1 MLAAPPNGR
10 LDAIEPGAD
19 PAVVLK
25 SGYLP
30 SELRPAVTPLNILRF
45 PLGDIDNFSVCR
57 YAYAQ
62 ALQRYHGKGEGI
74 YHIVAPWETK
84 YYEAIAEVEKARAE
98 AARQLALEHKIQVK
112 AQGEYVSTQDGG
124 ALAPEYWSGQWN
136 DLLRAFSAL
145 DQLPVTRFSVPY
157 RITHIPK
164 VSVDITLQY
173 VGENANI
180 TPTQAFQFG
189 QVTYTARKAAA
200 VLPVSNELMRDAPT
214 LADQLLRQSTARA
227 IAYDRDLQ
235 ALTGQGGPNPT
246 GLLTMA
252 TNGTISKYYPGTS
265 ATASIQAGANHATPS
280 FLHTSQLRGKIH
292 QLNGSSN
299 APATGQAHCN
309 GMIVHSR
316 FEQTVLTQGT
326 AAGPWTDNNGRPL
339 WMSGLSTSATRQDE
353 DHASDGALL
362 GQVWVLTNILPTN
375 STDGGG
381 SASSFVIAGWWEMY
395 AIFTSLQVAF
405 DTTMEAS
412 YYQSDQTGVR
422 VLARGDTVPI
432 HPEAFAVMAGVDA

>member
-10 LDAIEPGAD
+10 MQD
-19 PAVVLK
+19 PDVVQVAPNPVVVLK

-30 SELRPAVTPLNILRF
+30 SELRPAITPLNILRF
-45 PLGDIDNFSVCR
+45 PLGDIENFSVCR

-62 ALQRYHGKGEGI
+62 AQQRYYGKSHSV
-74 YHIVAPWETK
+74 YAARAPWETK
-84 YYEAIAEVEKARAE
+84 YYEALSAVSA
-98 AARQLALEHKIQVK
+98 K
-112 AQGEYVSTQDGG
+112 AQGEYVSIQDGG

-246 GLLTMA
+246 GLVTMA
-252 TNGTISKYYPGTS
+252 TNGTISKYYPGSS
-265 ATASIQAGANHATPS
+265 ATSSIQTSANHATPS
-280 FLHTSQLRGKIH
+280 FLHTSQLRGKVH
-292 QLNGSSN
+292 QLNGSAN
-299 APATGQAHCN
+299 AP
-309 GMIVHSR
+309 
-316 FEQTVLTQGT
+316 

>member
-10 LDAIEPGAD
+10 LDAIGPGAD

-30 SELRPAVTPLNILRF
+30 SELRPAITPLNILRF
-45 PLGDIDNFSVCR
+45 PLGDIENFSVCR

-62 ALQRYHGKGEGI
+62 AQQRYYGKSHSV
-74 YHIVAPWETK
+74 YAALAPWETK
-84 YYEAIAEVEKARAE
+84 YYEALSAVSA
-98 AARQLALEHKIQVK
+98 K
-112 AQGEYVSTQDGG
+112 AQGEYVSIQDGG

-246 GLLTMA
+246 GLVTMA
-252 TNGTISKYYPGTS
+252 TNGTISKYYPGSS
-265 ATASIQAGANHATPS
+265 ATSSIQTSANHATPS
-280 FLHTSQLRGKIH
+280 FLHTSQLRGKVH
-292 QLNGSSN
+292 QLNGSAN

-432 HPEAFAVMAGVDA
+432 HPEAFAVMAGCDA